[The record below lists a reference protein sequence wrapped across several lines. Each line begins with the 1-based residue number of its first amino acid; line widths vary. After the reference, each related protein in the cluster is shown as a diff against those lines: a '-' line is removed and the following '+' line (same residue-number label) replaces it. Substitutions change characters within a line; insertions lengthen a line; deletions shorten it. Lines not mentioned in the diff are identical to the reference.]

1 MNDAPHD
8 GRHDRTR
15 ERAARV
21 IYEAPIGEYVGR
33 EGAEVLAQYA
43 GEERSLADREMLYRA
58 GDPSDAFF
66 IVTDGRL
73 ALVREG
79 NEQNPE
85 VIIHVLE
92 RGDLIGEQSFLGGT
106 RHATSCVALGAARV
120 PAVPGGRHDA
130 AHRSSTHGCSTTSC
144 GGHRP
149 GATRRPRSA
158 GSAWRWRTTWPRRAG
173 GTERRV
179 RPRRR
184 TAWRRS

>member
-120 PAVPGGRHDA
+120 LQFRVDDMTPLIEQHPRVLYDFMRGSSSGCHTAASINRQRLALEDYLATAGRRH
-130 AHRSSTHGCSTTSC
+130 
-144 GGHRP
+144 
-149 GATRRPRSA
+149 
-158 GSAWRWRTTWPRRAG
+158 
-173 GTERRV
+173 
-179 RPRRR
+179 
-184 TAWRRS
+184 